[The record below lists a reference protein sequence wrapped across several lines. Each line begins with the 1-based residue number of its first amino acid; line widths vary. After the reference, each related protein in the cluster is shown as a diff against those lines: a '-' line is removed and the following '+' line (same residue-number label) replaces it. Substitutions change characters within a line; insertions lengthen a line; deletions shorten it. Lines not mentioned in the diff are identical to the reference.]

1 MKRILSTTIMLLLI
15 GSVVFAGAAAE
26 KPSATKDTNQ
36 NLKALIGYVDF
47 DASKEYPAT
56 TAEAIT
62 GYHVQY
68 DSLPSTD
75 ETSKLSAILASKED
89 YDVMNIEY
97 GWFASTVGLGAY
109 LPLDDLLA
117 KYGKEIYEGTDKSL
131 WTNTTIDGK
140 IMGIPY
146 RLSNENYTAGRRV
159 RTDLMKKAGI
169 TQMPSTPDE
178 LHAFLKTVKDK
189 LGIIPMTGNGAI
201 VDEIASAYGIFNP
214 WNVTSEGIR
223 NRVSTPGAR
232 EYVEFMHKL
241 YVEGLIDS
249 EWAQN
254 TTAAAQEKFLS
265 GRALVYPVFWWN
277 EPSATDTLLKNFPDA
292 TFSYL
297 PPLKNAKG
305 ESGMPINRGTDN
317 VAVIPVVSK
326 NPEGAMKWMNAKV
339 ATPETFRKLTIGEE
353 DVHYKVIGENEYE
366 PIQPAFTNDM
376 NHANVYL
383 TGTITKDYG
392 AYWAQTRVRKNETLY
407 NEFLKM
413 QENVENAT
421 IYYDPTTF
429 MTPNSEFTKLAPS
442 VNTYVNDT
450 ILQMIVG
457 TRDVNEWDD
466 FVAEYYAMGGD
477 QLEKILN
484 DWWDAN
490 KAVVEPMIKR

>member
-1 MKRILSTTIMLLLI
+1 MKKILSTTIMLLLI
-15 GSVVFAGAAAE
+15 GSVVFAGAVTE
-26 KPSATKDTNQ
+26 KPSAKQETNQ
-36 NLKALIGYVDF
+36 NLKMLIGYVDF
-47 DASKEYPAT
+47 DANEEYPAK

-68 DSLPSTD
+68 DALPFTD
-75 ETSKLSAILASKED
+75 QIPKLSAILAAKED

-97 GWFASTVGLGAY
+97 DVFASTVGLGAY

-117 KYGKEIYEGTDKSL
+117 EYGEELYKGTDKTL

-146 RLSNENYTAGRRV
+146 RLSNENYTSGKRV

-169 TQMPSTPDE
+169 TQLPTTPDE
-178 LHAFLKTVKDK
+178 LYTFLKAVKDK

-201 VDEIASAYGIFNP
+201 VDEIASAFGISNV

-241 YVEGLIDS
+241 YTEGLLDS

-254 TTAAAQEKFLS
+254 TTAATQEKFFS
-265 GRALVYPVFWWN
+265 GKALIYQVFWWN

-297 PPLKNAKG
+297 PPLKNANG

-326 NPEGAMKWMNAKV
+326 NPIEAMKWMNAKV
-339 ATPETFRKLTIGEE
+339 GTPEIFRELTMGVK
-353 DVHYKVIGENEYE
+353 DVHYKVIGEDEYE

-376 NHANVYL
+376 NHASVYL

-392 AYWAQTRVRKNETLY
+392 IYWAQTRVRKDETLY

-413 QENVENAT
+413 QENVKNAT
-421 IYYDPTTF
+421 IYYDPTSF

-442 VNTYVNDT
+442 INTYVNDT

-457 TRDVNEWDD
+457 TRNINEWDS
-466 FVAEYYAMGGD
+466 FVSDYYAMGGD
-477 QLEKILN
+477 QLEKMLN
-484 DWWDAN
+484 NWWDAN
-490 KAVVEPMIKR
+490 KSVVEPMIKR